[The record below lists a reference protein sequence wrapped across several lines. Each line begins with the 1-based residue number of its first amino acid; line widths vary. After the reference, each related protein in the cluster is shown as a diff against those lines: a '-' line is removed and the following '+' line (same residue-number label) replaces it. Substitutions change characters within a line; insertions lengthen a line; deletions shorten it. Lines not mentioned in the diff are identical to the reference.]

1 MKIDFE
7 MSRDGLVFKDAIH
20 LPDNHSFTTEQIE
33 AMKAERFERWYEYVT
48 NPPEEV
54 VAEAVVEETPVEE

>member
-7 MSRDGLVFKDAIH
+7 MSRDGLVFRDAIY
-20 LPDNHSFTTEQIE
+20 LPDDHTFTPEEIE
-33 AMKAERFERWYEYVT
+33 SMKQERFDRWYEYVT